1 MDSNSLEETHLDL
14 ITDEQL
20 IGREGSDQ
28 ERHPSTNKQTS
39 PEIMQSYSNNN
50 YIMQQPPPISPLPS
64 QLPPPSPPSPSSSRS
79 MTPLRSLSPL
89 RSMTPLRSPS
99 PPPSLPSSSSEM
111 IDKPNK
117 TAKQKIINAKIEE
130 NIIAAD
136 EKEAKK
142 KGRFINRKRENFTK
156 GKDSITNSLRS
167 RIASNDYVANKK
179 KKREENRAAK
189 AEVKKD
195 NRNKKIEYQAKR
207 KADITEK
214 VENIESKVKKNIDAK
229 KTSIG
234 RAFSKGRGEIRKKI
248 AKLDTTDRMN
258 TMYILFNKY
267 LLKPLIIIIVVT
279 IVYYAISYLLKLYR
293 MYPRSFVLA
302 NYLDISGKYDKST
315 GLDMELA
322 DILSTSLADY
332 LVRPSRILAKI
343 KINSQ
348 NMINP
353 SPIVVSTPDNK
364 KSSCSNIKN
373 KACSSDDDDNVL
385 LEDMDMRGDYLN
397 YLKEHLF
404 DNYIN
409 NDFYKLLRK
418 FVEHSD
424 GIFNQGYKRYTI
436 KDEKDYNEKNEYDN
450 KYFKK
455 YYDDMKNNPTI
466 NTYLVNFFKNIVNT
480 DPTYQVDIDEK
491 IENKTSDDFI
501 TIIKEKPDVS
511 YDVQFNKSYES
522 IKNFFNQ
529 ILTTSSTKLDNKR
542 NILEYYRNL
551 FFRNVLY
558 NIILLND
565 KDDNDNISR
574 QLGLLESKN
583 ILSYIDP
590 EIITNNQILEK
601 YGPMLSMTNDSGE
614 ISYLHSIFDAPE
626 IDQSNKLPSEIL
638 NNLDT
643 DKNIQ
648 NPRDN
653 FKENFEENYQDI
665 KKNIFEL
672 LKKYKEDDYS
682 KYYEDYKQALSNVKN
697 YNSENSLINEIYNLS
712 NDKGNYD
719 NFAKKFNINKL
730 EDDNIR
736 VIDIFNH
743 LIIFDYFYKH
753 ITTIISDDNTENNY
767 DNCVKYLYYFENFAS
782 LKYLNS
788 EINTYVNIL
797 SDSNIKEKYELLI
810 GNNNEVDGIKDLL
823 EFTLYQ
829 KDKDLINCSIFASL
843 ILYQQNNMNITMND
857 IHSMSKF
864 YFSFVEIKLGTNY
877 IKDVK
882 DYKEHRTNWN
892 IKQNFVMDKIKYLFT
907 EVIVKKYL
915 WSEFDSDK
923 LLNESYPFWNQVST
937 RLLDRCT
944 WFTTNTERE
953 AMGCKR
959 NENYIEGF
967 GFLKGLLKIPKVFS
981 GFPKLAG
988 ELIDLIGKLMQAYL
1002 GLYKG
1007 ILFIFKFKPFLIGF
1021 VIFLIKVFIYII
1033 AVCIVIFASFPNLF
1047 GLVLGGYAA
1056 LANPFVGIIICVFTV
1071 FLILFGFHT
1080 FKLNGEDKTV
1090 TFGHTI
1096 ALIVWTII
1104 VAVITAFKI
1113 ILVLFIIAALLILYI
1128 FILIGDEILGDYRF
1142 TQFLYKRLFAC
1153 ENEPLAW
1160 YKNSRFDLGNK
1171 ASRGFFCSL
1180 NCGSNYRLSENSAFC
1195 ERAPSNVP
1203 YYCPQPMLY
1212 SIYKDE
1218 IPSGQKKT
1226 ISFFINNHP
1235 ELIYKSIQQQNEFI
1249 LNYKKNKKEYYEKCS
1264 LNNSNEKNTVGKSV
1278 CAIGYN
1284 NKNEP
1289 IDNKIKEICKQTYC
1303 SNGNYENFCYKY
1315 KDTTLLNDYK
1325 IKDNN
1330 KLVEYTKNTFA
1341 LIMVTF
1347 VSLYILNELEK
1358 NNKNQQNF
1366 KLLGKNL
1373 NNMKDNFFNIMRTK

>member
-20 IGREGSDQ
+20 IGGEGSDQ
-28 ERHPSTNKQTS
+28 ERHLSTNKQTS
-39 PEIMQSYSNNN
+39 PEIIQSNSNNN
-50 YIMQQPPPISPLPS
+50 YIMQQPQPISPLPS
-64 QLPPPSPPSPSSSRS
+64 QLPPPSRSPSRS
-79 MTPLRSLSPL
+79 MSPTPS
-89 RSMTPLRSPS
+89 RSPS
-99 PPPSLPSSSSEM
+99 PPPSVEPLES
-111 IDKPNK
+111 
-117 TAKQKIINAKIEE
+117 
-130 NIIAAD
+130 
-136 EKEAKK
+136 
-142 KGRFINRKRENFTK
+142 
-156 GKDSITNSLRS
+156 
-167 RIASNDYVANKK
+167 VNKK
-179 KKREENRAAK
+179 KLNKGEKRRIKE
-189 AEVKKD
+189 
-195 NRNKKIEYQAKR
+195 EYQAKR
-207 KADITEK
+207 KADVEKKVKDVTSK
-214 VENIESKVKKNIDAK
+214 VEKNIDAK
-229 KTSIG
+229 TTKLG
-234 RAFSKGRGEIRKKI
+234 KVLSKGRGEIRKKI

-501 TIIKEKPDVS
+501 TIIKGKPDVS

-736 VIDIFNH
+736 IIDIFNH

-937 RLLDRCT
+937 RLLDKCT

-1033 AVCIVIFASFPNLF
+1033 AVCIVIFASFPNIF

-1056 LANPFVGIIICVFTV
+1056 LANPIVGIIICVFTV

-1218 IPSGQKKT
+1218 TPSGQKKT